1 MIFSRDKCVRVTYIA
16 YIAPDSFNFFV
27 CMKPIL
33 RGIIYIQ
40 IFICSISLLCAQS
53 SSVIIPG
60 TRLSIIPPAGYK
72 LSTNF
77 KGLEKS
83 KDIFIKIYDPYNA
96 NYIKYAQT
104 FTRESLENGGSEV
117 QEYKKTT
124 VSGLPAKYAALQNNS
139 GGKSYFLVF
148 GDSSFSVMLVGAC
161 PANSNED
168 EQKIKTAL
176 MSVTYNKSMKSD
188 PFAGAFFN
196 LDDKNS
202 SYRFAKCKNDFYIYS
217 DNGIIGDKYSGE
229 SIVSVLPFSSEYT
242 VGDETIAKAILS
254 SYQQYGITEAKTKKE
269 TQVQVGTLNAMEV
282 EINAKV
288 DNKKAVIYRLTLV
301 DGKKAL
307 LILGIAT
314 SDFDKNMD
322 SFRSLAHTAK
332 FK

>member
-1 MIFSRDKCVRVTYIA
+1 
-16 YIAPDSFNFFV
+16 
-27 CMKPIL
+27 MKTIL
-33 RGIIYIQ
+33 RRIVSALIL
-40 IFICSISLLCAQS
+40 ICSVSILSAQNN
-53 SSVIIPG
+53 SVTIPG

-72 LSTNF
+72 LSANF

-83 KDIFIKIYDPYNA
+83 KDIFIKVYDPYNA

-104 FTRESLENGGSEV
+104 FTRESLENSGSEV

-124 VSGLPAKYAALQNNS
+124 ISGLPAKYAALQNNS
-139 GGKSYFLVF
+139 GGKTYFLIF

-161 PANSNED
+161 PANSNGD
-168 EQKIKTAL
+168 EQQIKAAL
-176 MSVTYNKSMKSD
+176 LSVTYNKSIKND
-188 PFAGAFFN
+188 PLAGAFFD

-217 DNGIIGDKYSGE
+217 GNGIMADKYSGE
-229 SIVSVLPFSSEYT
+229 SIVSVLPFTSEYS

-269 TQVQVGTLNAMEV
+269 TQVQIGTLNAMEV

-288 DNKKAVIYRLTLV
+288 DNKKAVLYRLTMV
-301 DGKKAL
+301 DGKKAIL
-307 LILGIAT
+307 FLGIAT

>member
-1 MIFSRDKCVRVTYIA
+1 
-16 YIAPDSFNFFV
+16 
-27 CMKPIL
+27 MKPIL
-33 RGIIYIQ
+33 KRTLSALA
-40 IFICSISLLCAQS
+40 FICSTAILSAQS
-53 SSVIIPG
+53 VSVNIPG

-72 LSTNF
+72 LSKSF

-83 KDIFIKIYDPYNA
+83 KDVFIKVYDPFNT
-96 NYIKYAQT
+96 NYVKYAQT

-124 VSGLPAKYAALQNNS
+124 VSGLPAKFAALQNNS

-161 PANSNED
+161 PANRDTD
-168 EQKIKTAL
+168 ELQLKAAL
-176 MSVTYNKSMKSD
+176 MSVTYSKSMKMD
-188 PFAGAFFN
+188 PLAGTFFN

-217 DNGIIGDKYSGE
+217 DNGVVTDKYSGE
-229 SIVSVLPFSSEYT
+229 SIISVLPFTSEYT
-242 VGDETIAKAILS
+242 MGDETIARAILS
-254 SYQQYGITEAKTKKE
+254 SYQQYGITEPKTKKE
-269 TQVQVGTLNAMEV
+269 TQVQVGALNAMEA

-301 DGKKAL
+301 DGKKAI
-307 LILGIAT
+307 LIMGIAT

-322 SFRSLAHTAK
+322 SFRNLAHTAK